1 MGIFNNEYR
10 IVVGVSSQQLIKGK
24 YTELRDSVL
33 DALFN
38 KREVTENLKGTLNNG
53 MSASVQKYTRFA
65 HRKLGK
71 NFIDV
76 GTYFRGL
83 TFSESVYGDLGAP
96 IITKTYDHYKY
107 FFYPVEEIQ
116 ALFQS
121 YRAGELC
128 TNYHWQDRYNP
139 LKYLREVYAPTW
151 LGWDSTSTFI
161 RIVPPDISGLTGFL
175 GMTWAGTFETMV
187 LHEWGPS
194 LRTTLHF
201 ADGSSREHEYIPLD
215 VGGWMGDG
223 KDLLWMQS
231 DQGSVEIPVSSL
243 PLDLIDIIRN
253 SVYTEDAIYT
263 PTVSIR
269 NTKVNLVDEPN
280 SEYYSPVSKALNA
293 IGIDM
298 DTVTAAIMSTA
309 DGNDP
314 EIVDDAFIGFG
325 ANIRSDNQIVINYMF
340 DFFNYAIQCGYNQP
354 KSKWDA
360 FADHAAGSVLDFW
373 LDQQYMNMQIA
384 GGEGTVNST
393 YLHTIRWI
401 WNSRTLTT
409 GTIGPVGTVL
419 KNAILRDYLDVGG
432 FEVDNSSL
440 ILRKQVAVNQIIEIE
455 IRGLSWVGQT
465 YPGAFAYYR
474 MTEYEDDGKNH
485 IYLPLVRGLW
495 EQYGVFEQ
503 GELFKE
509 SLVLTVFAKDVVKI
523 PWYLRE
529 EFLKTIQIILIVYSI
544 ITFNPQGA
552 TYIEVL
558 KQLAIEGLKQIII
571 TMIIG
576 EVIKQL
582 VDLLGT
588 KNTELLIIL
597 AVIYSAYQYTI
608 GNTGWAESL
617 LKETFLAQNSLNNI
631 IKDDYEK
638 ILEDI
643 KTRDKEYKDAFDAIE
658 KVNEEMFAPD
668 ISHLFA
674 RRYLFKFDPNETP
687 DQFFNRTV
695 HSTNITEPSI
705 DYVGSFV
712 SNLLQL
718 PKNRDFGG

>member
-65 HRKLGK
+65 HRKLDKSYMGVS
-71 NFIDV
+71 FGDA
-76 GTYFRGL
+76 
-83 TFSESVYGDLGAP
+83 TFSEPVYGDLGAP
-96 IITKTYDHYKY
+96 IATKTYDHYKY

-128 TNYHWQDRYNP
+128 TTYRWQDRYNP

-151 LGWDSTSTFI
+151 LGWNPVTKVTE
-161 RIVPPDISGLTGFL
+161 IVPPDISALAGFTY
-175 GMTWAGTFETMV
+175 MTWAGTFATVV

-223 KDLLWMQS
+223 KDLLWLQS
-231 DQGSVEIPVSSL
+231 DQGSIEIPVSSL
-243 PLDLIDIIRN
+243 PLDLIDIIRK
-253 SVYTEDAIYT
+253 SVYTADAIYI

-280 SEYYSPVSKALNA
+280 SEYYLPVSRALNA

-298 DTVTAAIMSTA
+298 DTMTAAIMSTA

-314 EIVDDAFIGFG
+314 EIIDDAFVGFG

-340 DFFNYAIQCGYNQP
+340 DFFNYAIQCGYTQP
-354 KSKWDA
+354 KSKWDD
-360 FADHAAGSVLDFW
+360 FADHAAESILDFW
-373 LDQQYMNMQIA
+373 LDQQYVNMQVA

-393 YLHTIRWI
+393 YQHTIRWI

-485 IYLPLVRGLW
+485 IYLPLIRGLW
-495 EQYGVFEQ
+495 ERYGVFEQ

-529 EFLKTIQIILIVYSI
+529 EFLKVVQIVLIVYSI
-544 ITFNPQGA
+544 FTFNPQGT
-552 TYIEVL
+552 TYVEVL
-558 KQLAIEGLKQIII
+558 KQLALEGLKQIII

-643 KTRDKEYKDAFDAIE
+643 KTRDKEYKDAFEAIE